1 MRKDSIKYTRINEQI
16 MQELSK
22 LISMEVKDPRVD
34 SLASVS
40 RVEVTTDLKE
50 AKVFISV
57 LASDKKESTIKGLK
71 NAASFLRS
79 QLAKNLNLRNTP
91 MLYFYLDESYEQGL
105 YMSNLIDQVTRNA
118 KEDEE

>member
-91 MLYFYLDESYEQGL
+91 MLYFYLDESYELGL
-105 YMSNLIDQVTRNA
+105 YMSNLIDQVTQNA

>member
-1 MRKDSIKYTRINEQI
+1 MRKDSIKYTRINEQLL
-16 MQELSK
+16 QELSK
-22 LISMEVKDPRVD
+22 LISQEVKDPRVD

-50 AKVFISV
+50 AKVFVSV
-57 LASDKKESTIKGLK
+57 LAPDKKESTIRGLK

-105 YMSNLIDQVTRNA
+105 YMSTLIDQVTGNT
-118 KEDEE
+118 KEDAE